1 MTQDRLQSRLI
12 SLSLSVIIALGAGSA
27 HAKSATEI
35 RTIIV
40 EEATGTDVPTS
51 LAMAVAMVGAN
62 FRPDHQGP
70 KGARGVMQIMPE
82 MAESMGVTPATLW
95 KPRRNIRL
103 GLRILSN
110 ILDRTEG
117 NWIKAIATYH
127 SDRLKPASRP
137 MRQRV
142 AKILKWERRFA
153 EQLALQ
159 NPPESRR
166 RDVLAGHDSWDNEP
180 PTPSQS
186 APTDEWSDVE
196 RETVVEDNNLAH
208 RFEDK
213 GPVQVIIIERV
224 ETHPF
229 IDQMPPPPFRWL
241 NNHPRGGA
249 RWYFPNRPERLRRHF
264 RAERRPHRMTRW
276 HPRAK
281 RQQHRMKRRIARRM
295 MRRHQR

>member
-12 SLSLSVIIALGAGSA
+12 SLSLSLIIALGAGSA
-27 HAKSATEI
+27 HAKSAPEI

-51 LAMAVAMVGAN
+51 LAMAIAKAGAN

-82 MAESMGVTPATLW
+82 MAESMGVTPAALW

-103 GLRILSN
+103 GLRVLSN

-117 NWIKAIATYH
+117 NWIKAIAAYH
-127 SDRLKPASRP
+127 SDRFRPASHP

-159 NPPESRR
+159 DPRESRR
-166 RDVLAGHDSWDNEP
+166 RDVLAGHDSWDHEP
-180 PTPSQS
+180 PTPSQT
-186 APTDEWSDVE
+186 APTDEWRDVE
-196 RETVVEDNNLAH
+196 RETVVEENYLAH

-213 GPVQVIIIERV
+213 KPVQVIIIERV
-224 ETHPF
+224 EKHPF
-229 IDQMPPPPFRWL
+229 IVQTPPPPFRWF
-241 NNHPRGGA
+241 NDRPRGGA
-249 RWYFPNRPERLRRHF
+249 RWHFPNRPERLRRHS
-264 RAERRPHRMTRW
+264 RAERWPHRMKRR

-281 RQQHRMKRRIARRM
+281 QRLHRMKRRIARRM